1 MRDEGREPGLTGSV
15 DPSRDVASLSLPE
28 LRTYR
33 RHLADEEERISYW
46 RRLVHARLDVLEA
59 EAFHERPLR
68 LEELIRVLGDTGS
81 GRSRSALDRVRA
93 ADPLPELP
101 VLADM
106 WVTEMNPADA
116 DEVEAATARLRDAER
131 QLTDYRTALHDRID
145 KATTELIERYRRE
158 PTAALAAM
166 DKPHRR
172 SHGGP

>member
-1 MRDEGREPGLTGSV
+1 
-15 DPSRDVASLSLPE
+15 
-28 LRTYR
+28 
-33 RHLADEEERISYW
+33 
-46 RRLVHARLDVLEA
+46 
-59 EAFHERPLR
+59 
-68 LEELIRVLGDTGS
+68 
-81 GRSRSALDRVRA
+81 
-93 ADPLPELP
+93 
-101 VLADM
+101 M